1 MLHLRDIDY
10 ELIQVSIHQW
20 AQGDAEGNR
29 LLKPCFT
36 NGHLPL
42 YVDGEVELNQSALI
56 IEYLADKHGF
66 LAGTGS
72 ERTSALE
79 VMGQAYDALFH
90 WNGMFPV
97 NIRLGMSDN
106 EATKRLDAFMG
117 EGVYG
122 LSTDGY
128 RQNLDA
134 FERYLA
140 KSDGDY
146 FVGQSLTAADLQ
158 SFNALRN
165 WYKAFA
171 PDVFMDEYP
180 KLNKFVQR
188 IEVLPQIN
196 DYIAHHQEP
205 TTWFNWP
212 EAALRLTSAA
222 ELDAIKV

>member
-1 MLHLRDIDY
+1 MVYFDIIGIAWPIRVMLHLRDIDY

-29 LLKPCFT
+29 LLKPCCKIKH
-36 NGHLPL
+36 G
-42 YVDGEVELNQSALI
+42 DLI
-56 IEYLADKHGF
+56 HADKHGF

>member
-1 MLHLRDIDY
+1 
-10 ELIQVSIHQW
+10 
-20 AQGDAEGNR
+20 
-29 LLKPCFT
+29 
-36 NGHLPL
+36 
-42 YVDGEVELNQSALI
+42 
-56 IEYLADKHGF
+56 
-66 LAGTGS
+66 
-72 ERTSALE
+72 
-79 VMGQAYDALFH
+79 MGQAYDALFH

-97 NIRLGMSDN
+97 NIKLGMPDN
-106 EATKRLDAFMG
+106 EAKKRLDAFMG

-180 KLNKFVQR
+180 KLNEFVER

-196 DYIAHHQEP
+196 D
-205 TTWFNWP
+205 
-212 EAALRLTSAA
+212 
-222 ELDAIKV
+222 